1 MYIFLSASLAAYMIL
16 VFRWE
21 RTGRTSAL
29 VAAVAAMLVALQFQ
43 EIALFSTLLV
53 LFPGLAHGD
62 PRQLRAGLVAL
73 VVIGLGYLAIS
84 HWVDIFYPKLLRE
97 LASVSQ
103 TGEVPSAGA
112 LRAGLIN
119 IVAALVA
126 GIGVVWLLVRSM
138 TAYRLIAAALLLAG
152 LLFQGLIF
160 YHLAVVL
167 VVSGLVV
174 ARRNGGARGLSV
186 TVLLVMCIGLA
197 LLHFGMLH
205 RAGIGPLRKIL
216 GVMVGQPSIW
226 PYLQVADYSPVAMLL
241 VLAAL
246 AVALWRLGQGA
257 RIKDDVLF
265 GLLGVFAP
273 LFAIGFFGWYIP
285 PRYGEFA
292 LLPLL
297 LCGLAAAQR
306 FFASRPTVSAWRTSV
321 PLGLLAAVAALAIVN
336 PRALANSVNAGSR
349 FADHRAAAKFLR
361 SVHPG
366 PRDIVVAEE
375 VLMQTYYLG
384 HIDYWLTGQRNAS
397 NFLMRHNES
406 LVDIYTNTP
415 VIYTAL
421 AFHALM
427 DRQDRGVIYV
437 IGSGEGQEDDRQ
449 YLRGFE
455 ISQLMR
461 EPEFQTVF
469 LTPDG
474 MTRVWKVAP
483 PALRL
488 PGGAS

>member
-1 MYIFLSASLAAYMIL
+1 M
-16 VFRWE
+16 
-21 RTGRTSAL
+21 
-29 VAAVAAMLVALQFQ
+29 
-43 EIALFSTLLV
+43 
-53 LFPGLAHGD
+53 
-62 PRQLRAGLVAL
+62 
-73 VVIGLGYLAIS
+73 
-84 HWVDIFYPKLLRE
+84 
-97 LASVSQ
+97 
-103 TGEVPSAGA
+103 
-112 LRAGLIN
+112 
-119 IVAALVA
+119 
-126 GIGVVWLLVRSM
+126 
-138 TAYRLIAAALLLAG
+138 
-152 LLFQGLIF
+152 
-160 YHLAVVL
+160 
-167 VVSGLVV
+167 
-174 ARRNGGARGLSV
+174 
-186 TVLLVMCIGLA
+186 
-197 LLHFGMLH
+197 
-205 RAGIGPLRKIL
+205 
-216 GVMVGQPSIW
+216 
-226 PYLQVADYSPVAMLL
+226 
-241 VLAAL
+241 
-246 AVALWRLGQGA
+246 
-257 RIKDDVLF
+257 
-265 GLLGVFAP
+265 
-273 LFAIGFFGWYIP
+273 
-285 PRYGEFA
+285 
-292 LLPLL
+292 
-297 LCGLAAAQR
+297 
-306 FFASRPTVSAWRTSV
+306 